1 MENAPKRQPQSV
13 IISSHILKNKDP
25 ALTPPPHL
33 IIKPISLGGL
43 AQLGERLTGSQKVVG
58 SIPISSTTF
67 FFKITHIHWVFITFK
82 SKWVCR

>member
-13 IISSHILKNKDP
+13 IISSPILKNKDP

-67 FFKITHIHWVFITFK
+67 STSITNA
-82 SKWVCR
+82 